1 MRRAKRSILCTGILF
16 SVILLVLTAAYMVLM
31 AKGNWQFQETN
42 RRLENP
48 DRGFYIQVNSRNYER
63 IPDKAKE
70 VRIILLTF
78 NIGEYLSEDLPEEK
92 LEELEK
98 ALRTAKD
105 SHVAVV
111 FRAAYDFDGNVEE
124 PDSIERMGRHIEEI
138 SEILNTYADQIL
150 VVQAGMLGNYG
161 EWHSSRYLEGTEEEQ
176 AESRL
181 YILRQWEAHLSPQ
194 IKVDVRRP
202 RFIREAMEEGV
213 LTNRLGFHN
222 DGLLSTDS
230 DMGTYDEAGMSRED
244 ELEWMQ
250 ENLTGQVNGGEMPM
264 AGEFSIPENADREF
278 AKMHI
283 GYLNLKYNKEVL
295 AGWEAETMGGMD
307 AKSYLENHLGY
318 RLFLSDLTMR
328 QIHLDKEL
336 FQNGMKMNIR
346 LCNMGYAPISFD
358 YKVFLAVGVD
368 GEWVFQEIQV
378 PELYQI
384 SNGES
389 VEKEIEVQIPE
400 KFAYENT
407 LDVGLKIARDAEE
420 ENGQGCV
427 ELANQEFVYQNGVNK
442 FASLDR
448 EWKWFFKTAVS
459 EEAAQ
464 ER

>member
-1 MRRAKRSILCTGILF
+1 MRRVKRSIPCTGILF
-16 SVILLVLTAAYMVLM
+16 FVILLVLAAAYIVLM
-31 AKGNWQFQETN
+31 SKGNWKFQETD

-48 DRGFYIQVNSRNYER
+48 NRGFYIQVNSRNYER
-63 IPDKAKE
+63 IPDIAKE

-92 LEELEK
+92 LAELEN

-124 PDSIERMGRHIEEI
+124 PDSIERMGRHMEQM

-150 VVQAGMLGNYG
+150 VVQAGMLGDYG

-194 IKVDVRRP
+194 IKIDVRRP

-213 LTNRLGFHN
+213 LTNRLGLYN
-222 DGLLSTDS
+222 DGLLSTDN

-250 ENLTGQVNGGEMPM
+250 QNLAGQVNGGEMPM
-264 AGEFSIPENADREF
+264 AGEFSLPENADREF
-278 AKMHI
+278 AKIHI
-283 GYLNLKYNKEVL
+283 GYLNLKYNEEVL
-295 AGWEAETMGGMD
+295 ARWEAETMGGMD

-328 QIHLDKEL
+328 QIHLEREL

-346 LCNMGYAPISFD
+346 LCNMGYAPLPSD
-358 YKVFLAVGVD
+358 YKVFLAVGAD
-368 GEWVFQEIQV
+368 GEWVFQEVQV

-389 VEKEIEVQIPE
+389 LEKEIEVQISE

-407 LDVGLKIARDAEE
+407 LDIGLKIVRDAEE
-420 ENGQGCV
+420 ENGQDCV

-459 EEAAQ
+459 DSKIYK
-464 ER
+464 

>member
-1 MRRAKRSILCTGILF
+1 MRRVKRSIPCTGILF
-16 SVILLVLTAAYMVLM
+16 FVILLVLAAAYIVLM
-31 AKGNWQFQETN
+31 SKGNWKFQETD

-48 DRGFYIQVNSRNYER
+48 NRGFYIQVNSRNYER
-63 IPDKAKE
+63 IPDIAKE

-92 LEELEK
+92 LEELEN

-124 PDSIERMGRHIEEI
+124 PDSIERMGRHMEQI
-138 SEILNTYADQIL
+138 SEILNAYADQIL
-150 VVQAGMLGNYG
+150 VVQAGMLGDYG
-161 EWHSSRYLEGTEEEQ
+161 EWHSSRYLDGTEEEQ

-181 YILRQWEAHLSPQ
+181 YILRQWEAYLSPQ

-202 RFIREAMEEGV
+202 RFVREAMEEGV

-222 DGLLSTDS
+222 DGLLSTDN

-250 ENLTGQVNGGEMPM
+250 LNLAGQVNGGEMPM

-283 GYLNLKYNKEVL
+283 GYLNLKYNEEVL
-295 AGWEAETMGGMD
+295 ARWEAETMGGMD

-318 RLFLSDLTMR
+318 RLFLSDLVMR
-328 QIHLDKEL
+328 QIHLEGEL

-346 LCNMGYAPISFD
+346 LCNTGYAPLPSD
-358 YKVFLAVGVD
+358 YKVFLAVGAD
-368 GEWVFQEIQV
+368 GEWVFQEIQM

-389 VEKEIEVQIPE
+389 MEKEIEVQIPE

-407 LDVGLKIARDAEE
+407 LDIGLKIVRDAEE
-420 ENGQGCV
+420 ENGQDCV
-427 ELANQEFVYQNGVNK
+427 ELANQEIIYQNGVNK

-448 EWKWFFKTAVS
+448 EWKWFFKTGVS
-459 EEAAQ
+459 DSKIYE
-464 ER
+464 

>member
-1 MRRAKRSILCTGILF
+1 MRRVKRSIPCTGILF
-16 SVILLVLTAAYMVLM
+16 FVILLVLAAAYIVLM
-31 AKGNWQFQETN
+31 SKGNWKFQETD

-48 DRGFYIQVNSRNYER
+48 NRGFYIQVNSRNYER
-63 IPDKAKE
+63 IPDIAKE

-92 LEELEK
+92 LEELEN

-124 PDSIERMGRHIEEI
+124 PDSIERMGRHMEQI

-150 VVQAGMLGNYG
+150 VVQAGMLGDYG
-161 EWHSSRYLEGTEEEQ
+161 EWHSSRYLDGTEEEQ

-181 YILRQWEAHLSPQ
+181 YILRQWEAYLSPQ

-222 DGLLSTDS
+222 DGLLSTDN

-250 ENLTGQVNGGEMPM
+250 ENLAGQVNGGEMPM

-283 GYLNLKYNKEVL
+283 GYLNLKYNEEVL
-295 AGWEAETMGGMD
+295 ARWEAETMGGMD

-318 RLFLSDLTMR
+318 RLFLSDLVMR
-328 QIHLDKEL
+328 QIHLEGEL

-346 LCNMGYAPISFD
+346 LCNTGYAPLPSD
-358 YKVFLAVGVD
+358 YKVFLAVGAD
-368 GEWVFQEIQV
+368 GEWVFREIQM

-407 LDVGLKIARDAEE
+407 LDIGLKIVRDAEE
-420 ENGQGCV
+420 ENGQDCV
-427 ELANQEFVYQNGVNK
+427 ELANQEIIYQNGVNK

-448 EWKWFFKTAVS
+448 EWKWFFKTGVS
-459 EEAAQ
+459 DSKIYE
-464 ER
+464 

>member
-1 MRRAKRSILCTGILF
+1 MRRVKRSIPCTGILF
-16 SVILLVLTAAYMVLM
+16 FVILLVLAAAYIVLM
-31 AKGNWQFQETN
+31 SKGNWKFQETD

-48 DRGFYIQVNSRNYER
+48 NRGFYIQVNSRNYER
-63 IPDKAKE
+63 IPDIAKE

-92 LEELEK
+92 LEELEN

-124 PDSIERMGRHIEEI
+124 PDSIERMGRHMEQI

-150 VVQAGMLGNYG
+150 VVQAGMLGDYG
-161 EWHSSRYLEGTEEEQ
+161 EWHSSRYLDGTEEEQ

-181 YILRQWEAHLSPQ
+181 YILRQWEAYLSPQ

-222 DGLLSTDS
+222 DGLLSTDN
-230 DMGTYDEAGMSRED
+230 DMGTYDEAGMSREY

-250 ENLTGQVNGGEMPM
+250 LNLAGQVNGGEMPM
-264 AGEFSIPENADREF
+264 AGEFSLPENADREF

-283 GYLNLKYNKEVL
+283 GYLNLKYNEEVL
-295 AGWEAETMGGMD
+295 ARWEAETMGGMD

-318 RLFLSDLTMR
+318 RLFLSDLVMR
-328 QIHLDKEL
+328 QIHLEGEL

-346 LCNMGYAPISFD
+346 LCNTGYAPLPSD
-358 YKVFLAVGVD
+358 YKVFLAVGAD
-368 GEWVFQEIQV
+368 GEWVFQEIQM

-407 LDVGLKIARDAEE
+407 LDIGLKIARDAEE
-420 ENGQGCV
+420 ENGQDCV

-448 EWKWFFKTAVS
+448 EWKWFFKTGVS
-459 EEAAQ
+459 DSKIYE
-464 ER
+464 